1 LAAAAAGG
9 IEEMP
14 KAYGIF
20 TETVMDPVRYEEYM
34 RAAVEPSVKHGV
46 KPLAMSDSPHVLEG
60 QWDAPRVIILEF
72 ESLEAAQAWYDSPE
86 YQACIPLRDG
96 AVEVNGVIVEGRDA

>member
-1 LAAAAAGG
+1 
-9 IEEMP
+9 MP

-34 RAAVEPSVKHGV
+34 RAAIEPSVAHGV

-60 QWDAPRVIILEF
+60 RWDSPRVILLEF

-96 AVEVNGVIVEGRDA
+96 AVEVNGIIVEGRDGPDTPTG